1 MLDLHSHTTFSDGTL
16 TPCALVDAAIKAG
29 VKALAIT
36 DHDTLAG
43 WDQALEA
50 AGSALEIVPGVELS
64 TVERG
69 KSLHI
74 LGFYPRREAL
84 EPALQ
89 ERIAGRRRRAQQM
102 VQKLADLG
110 YPIDLPAMPG
120 NMAPGR
126 PHIAAALVR
135 AGHVASSREA
145 FDRWLR
151 DQGPAYVQ
159 YEKLSAAE
167 GIQLLRRAGAVPVW
181 AHPYLFRGGTV
192 ETVLPQ
198 LVEAGVMGVE
208 VYHPNHSPS
217 QVRRLETYCQ
227 QYGLLMTGGSD
238 YHGPSLDGRKD
249 NHADL
254 NQLKV
259 PLALLAPLKQ
269 AAQTLIPASING

>member
-1 MLDLHSHTTFSDGTL
+1 MLDLHSHTSFSDGSL
-16 TPCALVDAAIKAG
+16 TPSDLVDAAIKAG

-43 WDQALEA
+43 WDQAINA
-50 AGSALEIVPGVELS
+50 AGAAMEIVPGIELS
-64 TVERG
+64 TVENG

-74 LGFYPRREAL
+74 LGFYPQPEAL

-89 ERIAGRRRRAQQM
+89 ERLAGRRRRAQKI

-110 YPIDLPAMPG
+110 YAVELPAMPG

-135 AGHVASSREA
+135 AGHVPSSREA
-145 FDRWLR
+145 FDRWLG
-151 DQGPAYVQ
+151 DNGPAYVQ
-159 YEKLSAAE
+159 YEKFSAPE

-192 ETVLPQ
+192 ETVLPR
-198 LVEAGVMGVE
+198 LVEAGLMGVE

-227 QYGLLMTGGSD
+227 QYGLLITGGSD
-238 YHGPSLDGRKD
+238 YHGPAQDGKKD
-249 NHADL
+249 NHAQL
-254 NQLKV
+254 NQLRV
-259 PLALLAPLKQ
+259 PLSLLSPLKQ
-269 AAQTLIPASING
+269 AAQALKTSGMV